1 MRGVIHHLDLTVRDP
16 ERSFAFYDAVLS
28 ALGYRL
34 ERKSER
40 GFDWNLNSPVGVHSI
55 GIVRASETGAARA
68 HDRYA
73 PGLHHVAWGVESRSA
88 VDGMYEVARKIG
100 ARVLDAPADYPQYN
114 NGNGYYAVFFADP
127 DGLKLECVYTPCTGS
142 AHAPLK
148 TL

>member
-40 GFDWNLNSPVGVHSI
+40 GFDWNLDSPVGVHSI

-73 PGLHHVAWGVESRSA
+73 PGLHHVAWGLESRSA

-100 ARVLDAPADYPQYN
+100 ARVLDAPADYPHTTT
-114 NGNGYYAVFFADP
+114 AMDI
-127 DGLKLECVYTPCTGS
+127 TPSSSPIRMGSSWNACTLR
-142 AHAPLK
+142 APVRRMHR
-148 TL
+148 

>member
-1 MRGVIHHLDLTVRDP
+1 
-16 ERSFAFYDAVLS
+16 VLS

-40 GFDWNLNSPVGVHSI
+40 GFDWNLNSHLGVHSI
-55 GIVRASETGAARA
+55 GIVRANGRGAGRP

-88 VDGMYEVARKIG
+88 VDRMHYVVRSIG

-127 DGLKLECVYTPCTGS
+127 DGLKLECVDTPSG
-142 AHAPLK
+142 AAP
-148 TL
+148 